1 LILHG
6 LIQHNEPN
14 AQDMSGI
21 LDGIKI
27 IDLSRVL
34 AGPYATQILFDL
46 GAEVI
51 KVEAPWGDDTRKWG
65 PPFAKGFDGKE
76 VAAYFLS
83 CNRGKKI
90 INIDIK
96 KNSSELLKLIADADV
111 LVENFRP
118 GTLNRLLGELPKDLI
133 VCSISAYGSNGP
145 RRDEPG
151 YDIALQARSG
161 IMSITGEA
169 EGSPAKVGVAWI
181 DVITG
186 LNASNAI
193 LAALFHKM
201 KTGESKHID
210 ISLWDCAIASL
221 VNQAHNVLVSGKDPS
236 RMGSRHPN
244 LVPYSAF
251 QAKDGWF
258 VIGVGSDRQWEK
270 LVELLKID
278 SKPEWAVNA
287 GRIKDRD
294 EVELCISEI
303 LSSKLRKDL
312 EVLLEGIPC
321 SPVNT
326 ISEAL
331 NDPQSIARDLV
342 QQHEGVTVIGS
353 PLKFVEP

>member
-1 LILHG
+1 
-6 LIQHNEPN
+6 
-14 AQDMSGI
+14 MSGI

-34 AGPYATQILFDL
+34 AGPYATQMLSDL

-51 KVEAPWGDDTRKWG
+51 KVESPWGDDTRKWG
-65 PPFAKGFDGKE
+65 PPYAKGFDGKE

-83 CNRGKKI
+83 CNRGKQI
-90 INIDIK
+90 INVNLK
-96 KNSSELLKLIADADV
+96 KNPEQIIKMVEDADV

-118 GTLNRLLGELPKDLI
+118 GTLNRLLGDLPDDLI

-161 IMSITGEA
+161 IMSITGDA
-169 EGSPAKVGVAWI
+169 NGPPAKVGVAWI

-201 KTGESKHID
+201 KTGESQHID

-221 VNQAHNVLVSGKDPS
+221 VNQAHNVLASGIDPH
-236 RMGSRHPN
+236 RMGSGHPN
-244 LVPYSAF
+244 LVPYRAF
-251 QAKDGWF
+251 KAKDGWF
-258 VIGVGSDRQWEK
+258 VIGVGSDGQWER
-270 LVELLKID
+270 LVELLKMD
-278 SKPEWAVNA
+278 SKQDWATNSGRVN
-287 GRIKDRD
+287 DR
-294 EVELCISEI
+294 ENVEDIISEI
-303 LSSKLRKDL
+303 VKNSLRRDL
-312 EVLLEGIPC
+312 EELLQGIPC

-326 ISEAL
+326 VSEAL
-331 NDPQSIARDLV
+331 KDPQSIARGLIT
-342 QQHEGVTVIGS
+342 QHMGVDVLAS
-353 PLKFVEP
+353 PLRFKSSE